1 MVSQAEV
8 AEINTYFRNR
18 MDESKKIWASRGKEA
33 RIAALNARAAQS
45 PPTWRQLKG
54 VPLMLHEIGH
64 VGNRPFM
71 IGFGVSAVIA
81 LWVQTKFTDEMKES
95 SPYWSQFHLKKA
107 PAGH

>member
-18 MDESKKIWASRGKEA
+18 MEESKKIWASRGKDA
-33 RIAALNARAAQS
+33 RIAAQNARAAG

-54 VPLMLHEIGH
+54 IPLVLHEIGH

-71 IGFGVSAVIA
+71 IGFGVSTVIA
-81 LWVQTKFTDEMKES
+81 LWAQTKFTDEMKEQ
-95 SPYWSQFHLKKA
+95 SPYWSQYHLKKS
-107 PAGH
+107 AGGH

>member
-18 MDESKKIWASRGKEA
+18 MAESKKIWSTRGKEA
-33 RIAALNARAAQS
+33 RVATLAARATA
-45 PPTWRQLKG
+45 PPSWRQLKG
-54 VPLMLHEIGH
+54 MPLMLHEIGH

-71 IGFGVSAVIA
+71 VGFGVSAIIA
-81 LWVQTKFTDEMKES
+81 LWVQTKFTDEMREG

-107 PAGH
+107 PGGH

>member
-1 MVSQAEV
+1 MVSEA
-8 AEINTYFRNR
+8 AAADINAYFRSR
-18 MDESKKIWASRGKEA
+18 LDQSRKTWAARGKDA

-54 VPLMLHEIGH
+54 VNLMLHEIGH

-81 LWVQTKFTDEMKES
+81 LWVQTKFTDEMREN
-95 SPYWSQFHLKKA
+95 SPYWSQYHLKKA